1 MFLQCAAFFGCCGG
15 VALAGRLPTYL
26 GGFRSPLA
34 QPADPAFI
42 GSEQLILVS
51 MWSHFTHSK
60 VRTSYPEGPG
70 IMKENIMRFWHPG
83 QRGCSMGM
91 REGSGCT

>member
-1 MFLQCAAFFGCCGG
+1 VGRRSLDDCLNTIVTRACVGGRTLSALPADLFGRIQIAVG
-15 VALAGRLPTYL
+15 
-26 GGFRSPLA
+26 
-34 QPADPAFI
+34 PADPAFI

-70 IMKENIMRFWHPG
+70 MMKENIMRF
-83 QRGCSMGM
+83 
-91 REGSGCT
+91 